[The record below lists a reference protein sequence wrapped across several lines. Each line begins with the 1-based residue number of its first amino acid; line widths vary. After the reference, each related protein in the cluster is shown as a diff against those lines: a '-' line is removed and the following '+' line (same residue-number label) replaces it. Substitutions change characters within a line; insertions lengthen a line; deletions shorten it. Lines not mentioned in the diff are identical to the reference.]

1 MRKLMY
7 VLALLASSVM
17 MPMTANAADAPKAS
31 ADLSSKYINT
41 PTGFLMVLRQGDN
54 VLQYL
59 KQLALEEDIP
69 SATISGIGFVNA
81 TLGYWDASKKVYVP
95 KEFKAM
101 ELASLNGSIAWED
114 KQPSIHAH
122 GVLIDSEF
130 QAHGGHI
137 LDMQVGSGSVEITIT
152 VHVDKLERAKDKT
165 IDANVLV
172 L

>member
-1 MRKLMY
+1 MRKLILFILLIALNA
-7 VLALLASSVM
+7 VLPV
-17 MPMTANAADAPKAS
+17 TTRAADAPKAS

-41 PTGFLMVLRQGDN
+41 PTGFLMVLRQGDD

-59 KQLALEEDIP
+59 KKLAQEEDIP
-69 SATISGIGFVNA
+69 SATISGIGFVDA

-95 KEFKAM
+95 RQFKAM

-122 GVLIDSEF
+122 SVLIDSEF

-137 LDMQVGSGSVEITIT
+137 LDMHVGSGSVEITIT
-152 VHVDKLERAKDKT
+152 LHADKLERAKDKS
-165 IDANVLV
+165 IDANVLM